1 MADWEIIDE
10 MIEEVEVLNTEIAK
24 INFEIDGVKEE
35 SDRLADKQP
44 FMVRQIQQNDK
55 KMIKLLKE
63 LESKMAKKHDLDK
76 NLKYIQSEKKRI
88 QAEEKSVDKKPKT
101 IKKIKP

>member
-24 INFEIDGVKEE
+24 INFDIDGVKEE
-35 SDRLADKQP
+35 SDRLVDKQP
-44 FMVRQIQQNDK
+44 FMVRQIQQNEK

-63 LESKMAKKHDLDK
+63 LEPKMAEKFDLEK
-76 NLKYIQSEKKRI
+76 RLKLV
-88 QAEEKSVDKKPKT
+88 QAERKKLDPKT
-101 IKKIKP
+101 IKKTKP

>member
-63 LESKMAKKHDLDK
+63 LESKMAKKHELDK
-76 NLKYIQSEKKRI
+76 NLKYLQSEKKRI
-88 QAEEKSVDKKPKT
+88 QAEENPVDKKPKT
-101 IKKIKP
+101 IKKTKP